1 MRSAAGAVVRVLLAV
16 GALSAT
22 AAVPAAAQ
30 SCFRG
35 GPEPRCA
42 SFWIAEAGLSFGPRR
57 QIVSPRGPSTGHL
70 LTWEIGWMRNAG
82 ANLALGGSTFLEG
95 DGIRMA
101 GWRAGVKARYRRWLG
116 PDRSLDIE
124 PGVVV
129 AGEENFS
136 RQVPGA
142 LIVVG
147 YNLGDVTSITLQV
160 EALQYEN
167 QSIQT
172 AGYVGVRLGSFAGLA
187 AAALA
192 LLAGALNIPPIGTA
206 F

>member
-1 MRSAAGAVVRVLLAV
+1 MRLAAAAPARILLAAGVF
-16 GALSAT
+16 GAT
-22 AAVPAAAQ
+22 AASPVAAQ

-35 GPEPRCA
+35 GPEPRCT
-42 SFWIAEAGLSFGPRR
+42 SFWITEAGFSFGPRR
-57 QIVSPRGPSTGHL
+57 QVVSPRGPSTGHL

-82 ANLALGGSTFLEG
+82 TNLALGGSTFLEG
-95 DGIRMA
+95 DGMRMA

-116 PDRSLDIE
+116 PDRSIDVE
-124 PGVVV
+124 PGLVV
-129 AGEENFS
+129 AGEERFE

-147 YNLGDVTSITLQV
+147 YNLGDLASVTLQV
-160 EALQYEN
+160 EALQYDD
-167 QSIQT
+167 QGIQT
-172 AGYVGVRLGSFAGLA
+172 AGYVGVRLGSFPGLA